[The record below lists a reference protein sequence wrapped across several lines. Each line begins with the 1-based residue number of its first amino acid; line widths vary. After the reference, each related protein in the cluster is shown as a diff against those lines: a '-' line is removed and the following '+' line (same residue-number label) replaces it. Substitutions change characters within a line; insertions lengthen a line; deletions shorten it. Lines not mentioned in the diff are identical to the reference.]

1 MTEKTYKF
9 ISPVGNQLPVRTY
22 PLAPRLDKLDGK
34 TIHLSVTGEPD
45 ITLPLEKKL
54 REKYPT
60 VNWTMK
66 KSYTPTPV
74 YLTEE
79 EEKTTDAVI
88 LAVTW

>member
-1 MTEKTYKF
+1 MAERTYKCL
-9 ISPVGNQLPVRTY
+9 SPLGIEMPKKTY

-34 TIHLSVTGEPD
+34 TIHLSITGEPD

-54 REKYPT
+54 RAKYPK
-60 VNWTMK
+60 VNWTQK
-66 KSYTPTPV
+66 KTYRPTPV

-79 EEKTTDAVI
+79 ELKTTDAVI